1 MFWQMSRVL
10 CGGGAIGSPQ
20 PSEVTVSVTV
30 QGRSEMEMET
40 GGGEGNPCIESSCRD
55 TGRPESSFLRFSDA
69 PATLPRKCPPR
80 RGLNARLASSTFQG
94 AATRYN

>member
-10 CGGGAIGSPQ
+10 RGGGAIGSLQ

-30 QGRSEMEMET
+30 QGRSEMEMEA
-40 GGGEGNPCIESSCRD
+40 GGREVGREVVKRGGNPCIKSSCRD

-69 PATLPRKCPPR
+69 PATLPRSVR
-80 RGLNARLASSTFQG
+80 HAMD
-94 AATRYN
+94 